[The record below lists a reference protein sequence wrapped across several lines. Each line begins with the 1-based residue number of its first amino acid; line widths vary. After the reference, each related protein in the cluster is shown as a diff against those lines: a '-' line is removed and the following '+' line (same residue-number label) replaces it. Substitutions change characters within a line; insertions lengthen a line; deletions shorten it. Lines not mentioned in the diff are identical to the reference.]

1 LLIIFTLRLQI
12 NDFQLKLDL
21 LKKENTIL
29 NEKCNEL
36 NDQNVEYKMELEN
49 LKLEQQKLLNEFHTK
64 TEVILLENI
73 FLKISLIIN
82 VFDL

>member
-1 LLIIFTLRLQI
+1 LQI

-49 LKLEQQKLLNEFHTK
+49 LKLEQQKLLNDFHTK
-64 TEVILLENI
+64 AEVI
-73 FLKISLIIN
+73 
-82 VFDL
+82 V